1 MATIDDVAKLAGVS
15 KATVSRVLNETA
27 PVSEQT
33 RKKIEKAMTEL
44 DYAPSLLAQSMRS
57 KKTKTIGIIIPDY
70 ANPFYSYFFKVIE
83 NKLREYGYMA
93 LVCSSYEDA
102 ATEIEHIK
110 MLISRQIDGI
120 IYFMYKSEKD
130 SLDFLVQ
137 LSRKIPCIFMDNIDG
152 RLPVSRVITDGFK
165 GIKEATEYLLRKG
178 YKRIG
183 CIKGPS
189 RFAVT
194 VDRVNGYKTALQEHN
209 IPIED
214 ELIYEGNFH
223 MESGFKAGEY
233 FLSLPKRPDGIVA
246 VTDLMAIGALK
257 YFQYVGVK
265 IPQQIGVVGFD
276 NISLCTV
283 VNPPLTTIAQ
293 PMEELGNEAVK
304 LLMRK
309 INNPRSRNRQIILD
323 GKLIIR
329 RSTDLNEPEVVT
341 I

>member
-33 RKKIEKAMTEL
+33 RKKIEKAMIEL

-70 ANPFYSYFFKVIE
+70 ANPFYPCFFKVIE

-93 LVCSSYEDA
+93 LICSTREGA
-102 ATEIEHIK
+102 TTEIKHIK
-110 MLISRQIDGI
+110 TLISRQIDGI
-120 IYFMYKSEKD
+120 IYFTYKGEKD
-130 SLDFLVQ
+130 SLDYLLQ
-137 LSRKIPCIFMDNIDG
+137 LSRKIPCVFMDNING
-152 RLPVSRVITDGFK
+152 GLSVSRVITDGFK
-165 GIKEATEYLLRKG
+165 GIKEATEYLLKKG

-183 CIKGPS
+183 CIKSPS
-189 RFAVT
+189 RFAVAA
-194 VDRVNGYKTALQEHN
+194 DRVSGYKAALKEQN

-214 ELIYEGNFH
+214 ELIFEGNFH

-233 FLSLPKRPDGIVA
+233 FLGLPKRPDGIVA
-246 VTDLMAIGALK
+246 VTDVMAIGALK
-257 YFQYVGVK
+257 YFQYAGVK
-265 IPQQIGVVGFD
+265 VPQQIGVVGFD

-309 INNPRSRNRQIILD
+309 IKNPRSKNKQIVLD
-323 GKLIIR
+323 GKLIVR
-329 RSTDLNEPEVVT
+329 RSTDLNQPEVVT